1 MPLYENLEPR
11 LAGMLYRNEMAV
23 LYYRA
28 LLIWQFYITG
38 PFLYGSSILQG
49 PSYMAVLYCMA
60 LLKWQ
65 FYITGPFL
73 NGSSILQDSS

>member
-1 MPLYENLEPR
+1 
-11 LAGMLYRNEMAV
+11 MAV

-28 LLIWQFYITG
+28 LLIWQLYITG
-38 PFLYGSSILQG
+38 PFLNGSSILQG
-49 PSYMAVLYCMA
+49 PSYMAVLYYWA

-73 NGSSILQDSS
+73 YGSSMLQGSS